1 MQHISRLFVIFF
13 MLMHPLGLFAKGID
27 QSINEAIRP
36 ISDALGDFIF
46 FEVSLFGYDFPL
58 IVMWLAFAA
67 LFFTIYF
74 GFLNVRGFIHAI
86 RLVRGDY
93 DSGKEAGEL
102 SHFQALATALSG
114 TVGIGNIGGMAIII
128 SLGGPGTVFW
138 LMIAGFLGMSTKFIE
153 CVAGVMF
160 RKENPDGTISGG
172 PMYYLEKGL
181 DSRGLEKLGKPLGM
195 FYAASI
201 VIGCLGIGNMFQ
213 SNQAYEQFVVATGG
227 DASFFADKG
236 WLFGLVIALTVALV
250 IIGGLKSIA
259 SVTSKIVPF
268 MAVSYILLA
277 LTVIFIHADRIPWAV
292 SAIITEAFA
301 PQSAGLGMVGALVL
315 GFRRAIFSNEAG
327 VGSAAIAHSAVKTDE
342 PVTEGFVGLLEPFI
356 DTVVVCTITSLV
368 ILTTVYEPNYSTGGL
383 QGIELTSKAFASTLS
398 WSVTPLAIIAVLF
411 AFSTMITWSY
421 YGLKGW
427 TYLLGESKQKAL
439 AFNLLFCA
447 FVALGSTIQLDAVLD
462 FSDAMVYVVALPNVI
477 GLYLLAPV
485 IRNALKNYQNK
496 LKDGRII
503 AKKN

>member
-1 MQHISRLFVIFF
+1 MQVFSRLFVVFF
-13 MLMHPLGLFAKGID
+13 LSVFPFRLSAKGID
-27 QSINEAIRP
+27 QTINDTLRP
-36 ISDALGDFIF
+36 IADALGDFIF
-46 FEVSLFGYDFPL
+46 FEVRLFGYDFPL

-67 LFFTIYF
+67 VFFTLYF
-74 GFLNVRGFIHAI
+74 RFLNIRGFGHAI

-138 LMIAGFLGMSTKFIE
+138 LMVAGFLGMSTKFIE

-160 RKENPDGTISGG
+160 RRENADGSISGG

-181 DSRGLEKLGKPLGM
+181 ALRGWRKVAKPLGM
-195 FYAASI
+195 FYATSI

-227 DASFFADKG
+227 DTSFFADKG
-236 WLFGLVIALTVALV
+236 WLFGLVIAIIVALV
-250 IIGGLKSIA
+250 IIGGIKSIA
-259 SVTSKIVPF
+259 RVTSKIVPF

-277 LTVIFIHADRIPWAV
+277 LTVIFLNADRLPGAI
-292 SAIITEAFA
+292 SAIVTQAFQ
-301 PQSAGLGMVGALVL
+301 PQAAGVGMIGAMVL

-327 VGSAAIAHSAVKTDE
+327 IGSAAIAHSAVKTEE

-368 ILTTVYEPNYSTGGL
+368 ILTTVYEPSFSTGGL
-383 QGIELTSKAFASTLS
+383 QGIELTSNAFESTLS
-398 WSVTPLAIIAVLF
+398 WAVAPLAIIAVLF
-411 AFSTMITWSY
+411 AYSTMITWSY

-427 TYLLGESKQKAL
+427 TYLFGESKQKAI
-439 AFNLLFCA
+439 AFNLIYCA
-447 FVALGSTIQLDAVLD
+447 FVALGCTIQLDAVLD
-462 FSDAMVYVVALPNVI
+462 FSDAMVYIIAIPNVI
-477 GLYLLAPV
+477 GLYVLAPV
-485 IRNALKNYQNK
+485 IRDALKEYQAK
-496 LKDGRII
+496 LKDGRIV
-503 AKKN
+503 AKK